1 MYDSASQVMPVIWII
16 DVVFYVVWAV
26 SLFFIAEKAN
36 VKNRWVAFIPVVQ
49 LVVMLHII
57 DKSGWAIFL
66 LLVPVLNIILSII
79 WMVKFFLA
87 FKVNVGLIVL
97 SIIIPI
103 VNLVMVLIIA
113 FSDQFKY
120 VGSSR
125 FTES

>member
-1 MYDSASQVMPVIWII
+1 MLYLWII
-16 DVVFYVVWAV
+16 DGIFYVVWAV

-49 LVVMLHII
+49 LVVVLHII

-66 LLVPVLNIILSII
+66 LLIPVLNIILSIV
-79 WMVKFFLA
+79 WTVKLFLA

-103 VNLVMVLIIA
+103 VNLVLVLIIA
-113 FSDQFKY
+113 FSEKFKY
-120 VGSSR
+120 VGSTR

>member
-1 MYDSASQVMPVIWII
+1 MYDSASQAMLYLWII
-16 DVVFYVVWAV
+16 DGIFYVVWAV

-49 LVVMLHII
+49 LVVVLHII

-87 FKVNVGLIVL
+87 FEVNVGLIVL

-103 VNLVMVLIIA
+103 VNLVLMLIIA
-113 FSDQFKY
+113 FSDKFKY
-120 VGSSR
+120 VGTTR
-125 FTES
+125 FAA